1 MVCRGRRLRMRGARE
16 IGGDDLNSL
25 GNKERNQADLTE
37 GTSRSEC
44 GKILGIVKDLLFY

>member
-1 MVCRGRRLRMRGARE
+1 MRGARE

-37 GTSRSEC
+37 GTSRSEW